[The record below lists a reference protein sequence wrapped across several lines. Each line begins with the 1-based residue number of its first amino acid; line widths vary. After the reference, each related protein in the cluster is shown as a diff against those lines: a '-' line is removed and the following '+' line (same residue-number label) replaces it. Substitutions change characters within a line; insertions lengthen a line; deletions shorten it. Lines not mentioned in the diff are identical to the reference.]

1 MAGDVIPEVV
11 KVIESKR
18 TGKEKD
24 FTMPDRCPVC
34 GSKAERPEGEAVHRC
49 TGIACPAQIKENL
62 AHFVS
67 KGAMDIDGK
76 WAQ

>member
-1 MAGDVIPEVV
+1 MAGDVILEVV

-24 FTMPDRCPVC
+24 FTMPDRCPVG